1 VRLSDRI
8 FRGGHLSERALVEAL
23 TGGERPAHLD
33 RCDLCAER
41 AVALSR
47 WLDDIRATG
56 VATADAAF
64 PPERLA
70 SQQAQ
75 ILRRLEQLDQPARVI
90 AFPSHARLSQ
100 RDAGDRRVAPGWVGV
115 AAAAGLVL
123 GVVGGQLSARMGS
136 PMTPALPPAEVAQ
149 PQAASPVAMTDTAT
163 PSMRS
168 LGSLLDMDFDT
179 PVKSLELVDDLT
191 PRLMT
196 PASLGPGR

>member
-1 VRLSDRI
+1 VRLTDRI
-8 FRGGHLSERALVEAL
+8 FRGGHLSERALVGAL
-23 TGGERPAHLD
+23 TTGDRPAHLD
-33 RCDLCAER
+33 RCDICAER

-47 WLDDIRATG
+47 WLDGIRVTG
-56 VATADAAF
+56 VEAADAAF

-70 SQQAQ
+70 LQQAQ

-90 AFPSHARLSQ
+90 AFPSQTRLTH
-100 RDAGDRRVAPGWVGV
+100 RDASDRRVAPAWVGV

-123 GVVGGQLSARMGS
+123 GVVGGQLSARLGS
-136 PMTPALPPAEVAQ
+136 PVTPVIPTTENALPPA
-149 PQAASPVAMTDTAT
+149 AAPVAMTET
-163 PSMRS
+163 PAMRS

-196 PASLGPGR
+196 QTSLGPGR

>member
-1 VRLSDRI
+1 MRLSDRI

-23 TGGERPAHLD
+23 TGGERPVHLD

-41 AVALSR
+41 AVALGC
-47 WLDDIRATG
+47 WLDDIRAAG
-56 VATADAAF
+56 VETADATF

-90 AFPSHARLSQ
+90 AFPNHARLGH
-100 RDAGDRRVAPGWVGV
+100 REAGDRRVAPGWVGV

-123 GVVGGQLSARMGS
+123 GVIGGQLAPRLGS
-136 PMTPALPPAEVAQ
+136 PGTPAIPPAEVAQ
-149 PQAASPVAMTDTAT
+149 PQAAAPVAMTDTAT

-168 LGSLLDMDFDT
+168 LGSLLDMDFET
-179 PVKSLELVDDLT
+179 QVKSLELVDDLT

-196 PASLGPGR
+196 PASLRQGR